1 MKSATVKTAKKPSA
15 KGRIHAPAGTGY
27 AEHAAQELVTY
38 GESAEAPRPAHAH
51 AKPARGKVLHFERV
65 YLAPPHERID
75 AIKLGVPAAHVGELA
90 RLMHMS
96 KDALIDIL
104 RMPRATVNRWA
115 RASKALPPDE
125 SERVLGVEYLI
136 GQVENMVRESGDAEG
151 FDAARWVSAWLHQP
165 LPALGGR
172 MPAAYLDT
180 IEGQKL
186 VSNLLAMAQSG
197 AYA

>member
-1 MKSATVKTAKKPSA
+1 MKSAAAKTVKRPAAKALASMPGSA
-15 KGRIHAPAGTGY
+15 RV
-27 AEHAAQELVTY
+27 AQEPAVYLAARKPAKPPR
-38 GESAEAPRPAHAH
+38 SPRPA
-51 AKPARGKVLHFERV
+51 KGQVLQFERV

-90 RLMHMS
+90 RLMHIS
-96 KDALIDIL
+96 KDALIDTL
-104 RMPRATVNRWA
+104 RMSRATVNRWA
-115 RASKALPPDE
+115 RAHKSLPPDE

-136 GQVENMVRESGDAEG
+136 GQVENMVKESGDATG
-151 FDAARWVSAWLHQP
+151 FDAAQWVSGWLHAP

-172 MPAAYLDT
+172 LPATYLDT

-186 VSNLLAMAQSG
+186 VSRLLAMTQSG

>member
-1 MKSATVKTAKKPSA
+1 MKSNAVKTVKKPAVKIRSSVQ
-15 KGRIHAPAGTGY
+15 GRPDQLEQPVAAYVLAGKPD
-27 AEHAAQELVTY
+27 QL
-38 GESAEAPRPAHAH
+38 SRPPSRPAKA
-51 AKPARGKVLHFERV
+51 KVLQFERV

-75 AIKLGVPAAHVGELA
+75 AIKLGVPAAHIGELA
-90 RLMHMS
+90 KVMHIS

-115 RASKALPPDE
+115 RASKPLPPDE

-136 GQVENMVRESGDAEG
+136 GQVENMVKESGNADG
-151 FDAARWVSAWLHQP
+151 FDAARWVSDWLHAP

-172 MPAAYLDT
+172 KPAAYLDT

-186 VSNLLAMAQSG
+186 VGSLLSMAQSG